1 MLYYNLPS
9 AVESGYVD
17 QGSKVGGEADG
28 CVGPRRQ
35 GDALGAAGAA
45 V

>member
-9 AVESGYVD
+9 AVESGYAD
-17 QGSKVGGEADG
+17 QGSKVGGEVDG
-28 CVGPRRQ
+28 YVGLRQRR
-35 GDALGAAGAA
+35 DALGAAGAA